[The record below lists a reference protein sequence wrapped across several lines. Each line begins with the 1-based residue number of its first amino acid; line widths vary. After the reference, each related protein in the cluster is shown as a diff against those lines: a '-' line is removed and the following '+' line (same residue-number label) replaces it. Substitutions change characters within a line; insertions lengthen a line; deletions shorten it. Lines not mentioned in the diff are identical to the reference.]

1 MLTMAKRSEEIMAE
15 SENKILP
22 WIVVFSAALFFF
34 YEFIQMNMFSS
45 LDPDLMHDFSI
56 NATQLSRLASTYFY
70 ANLLFLFPAGMIL
83 DRVST
88 RRVILTT
95 LLICSLGTLLFGMS
109 TSVYIAQI
117 CRFFTGIGSA
127 FCFLSSMRLASRWFP
142 SHRLALITGL
152 VVTMAWMGGMVAQ
165 TPLTLLIEKLGWR
178 HALAVDAGLGLVIW
192 TIIFLFVQD
201 YPPGKAEFYRQE
213 KIRLQEL
220 GFWYSIRS
228 SYFRLQNWLCA
239 IYTSTLDLP
248 VAVLGAI
255 FGSLFLEQVKHLSR
269 VDATFAPMMIFI
281 GTIIGSPI
289 AGWLS
294 DKIGRRKLP
303 MIVGA
308 ILSIILICAIIYVPN
323 LSLAGYIIL
332 LFLLGFTSS
341 TQIISYP
348 TVAESNPK
356 ILTATSI
363 SVVSF
368 TAIAAFPISQQL
380 FGYLLDLGNDAKIVN
395 NIHVYSAAD
404 YNRALIIIPVG
415 FLIGLIMSLFIRET
429 NCKE

>member
-1 MLTMAKRSEEIMAE
+1 MYSMAKKSEEMI
-15 SENKILP
+15 SLTENKILP
-22 WIVVFSAALFFF
+22 WLVVFSAALFFF

-45 LDPDLMHDFSI
+45 LDTDLMQDFSI

-83 DRVST
+83 DRIST
-88 RRVILTT
+88 RRVILSS
-95 LLICSLGTLLFGMS
+95 LLICSLGTLLFGMA
-109 TSVYIAQI
+109 TSVYFAQI

-152 VVTMAWMGGMVAQ
+152 VVTMAWLGGTVAQ
-165 TPLTLLIEKLGWR
+165 TPLTLLVEKLGWR
-178 HALAVDAGLGLVIW
+178 HALAVDAALGLIIWGVIY
-192 TIIFLFVQD
+192 LYVQD
-201 YPPGKAEFYRQE
+201 FPPGKAEFYLQE
-213 KIRLQEL
+213 KLKLQEL

-281 GTIIGSPI
+281 GTIIGSPL
-289 AGWLS
+289 AGWWS
-294 DKIGRRKLP
+294 DKIGKRKLP
-303 MIVGA
+303 MIIGA
-308 ILSIILICAIIYVPN
+308 VLSIILICAIIYLPN
-323 LSLAGYIIL
+323 LSLVDYIVL

-363 SVVSF
+363 SVISF
-368 TAIAAFPISQQL
+368 TAIAAFPITQQL
-380 FGYLLDLGNDAKIVN
+380 FGYLLDLGNDAQIIN

-404 YNRALIIIPVG
+404 YNRALLILPIG
-415 FLIGLIMSLFIRET
+415 FIVGLIASLFIRET
-429 NCKE
+429 YCKE